1 MIIYCCIGKALIQTE
16 EFCKFILY
24 PHLLTY
30 ENIIKIFMSF
40 LYKKYTVLHFFII
53 LLYEEE
59 GGSGGRF
66 LKAYNPAADP

>member
-1 MIIYCCIGKALIQTE
+1 MIIYWCIGKALIQTE

-40 LYKKYTVLHFFII
+40 LYKNIMFVYKNIKDI
-53 LLYEEE
+53 LVSFVYKQTCI
-59 GGSGGRF
+59 F
-66 LKAYNPAADP
+66 NIVI